1 VTIFKFFKTYFLGV
15 EPRRNGCTQGLVFND
30 LTKRCD
36 KPKNVPD
43 CKDWYKNADGEEEE
57 DDIDIDEAPRP
68 KPKRPI
74 VNRS

>member
-1 VTIFKFFKTYFLGV
+1 
-15 EPRRNGCTQGLVFND
+15 LVFND